1 MNQEVG
7 KKEAMKNKGKK
18 RVVSGDKWE
27 NGVME
32 AGKNRGG
39 EKEDAERNGERIQW
53 ASTSQSCP
61 NLTMVDKVGNSFFGS
76 HTVIVVI
83 VKIIMMIDLIF
94 MFLNAVVLG
103 YVIYLWKLVS
113 KPMRFKQIFLG
124 IIS

>member
-1 MNQEVG
+1 MNQGVG

-39 EKEDAERNGERIQW
+39 KKEDAERRGERIQW
-53 ASTSQSCP
+53 ALTSQSCP
-61 NLTMVDKVGNSFFGS
+61 NLTMVDKVRNSIFGS
-76 HTVIVVI
+76 HTAIVVI

-94 MFLNAVVLG
+94 MYLNAVMLG

-113 KPMRFKQIFLG
+113 KPMRFKQYFWE
-124 IIS
+124 